1 MKASLDTNIIIHFY
15 KANCQNILFDLFKDE
30 ILIYE
35 QIRNIELNNHGKEI
49 LSLIDSDITK
59 GRIILYTEK
68 DLKDLEVLNVFR
80 EKVRENKILYNAGDL
95 GEVYAI
101 SLAQTLGACSL
112 LTNDTKQGGPYMSL
126 LQFNDEVM
134 PFNFTDILILRYL
147 FDGVDEIQTVT
158 DFNKI
163 NESSNLNISF
173 ISQLKKFIKRFL
185 TNPYNNNDKEWI
197 EKLISKNQ
205 INNLKEKFQVLKK
218 AIESA
223 N

>member
-1 MKASLDTNIIIHFY
+1 M
-15 KANCQNILFDLFKDE
+15 
-30 ILIYE
+30 
-35 QIRNIELNNHGKEI
+35 
-49 LSLIDSDITK
+49 IDSDITK